1 MNNSWWISQ
10 EQLDLSQKAFIAL
23 PKEGKYALDGPPGSG
38 KTNLLLL
45 RAQYIAGGGEKNVIV
60 ITFTKTLRNFIRS
73 GIGGKGLIS
82 ADQVQTYHS
91 WAAKHVMEYLNL
103 EKEIK
108 EIAFD
113 NAAREELLA
122 KVQEANTKIP
132 SSKLYDAIFVDE
144 IQDLTVA
151 ELDVLLC
158 LSDKICIC
166 GDTKQGIYKKDG
178 FDISAKLGLAIH
190 SLQNHFRIG
199 PRIAKVADK
208 LIPPEAGA
216 VSLEGSSCYNIDE
229 MGESTAKLH
238 PCNSR
243 DEQFSE
249 MLDLINVQ
257 LDAFNEDTIGI
268 LCGKRDS
275 VAELKERFEKTE
287 LSGKVVFHSLDPVA
301 SFIGSKRIHVLTI
314 HGSKGTEFRSV
325 HLYGVEELA
334 SFPLNQTKLA
344 YTAVTRAKTALHAY
358 RTGATSPKLESAFAG
373 PAVVKIEDLF

>member
-1 MNNSWWISQ
+1 MNNNWWRSHD
-10 EQLDLSQKAFIAL
+10 QLDPAQQAFIAL
-23 PKEGKYALDGPPGSG
+23 SKDGKYALNGPPGSG

-45 RAQYIAGGGEKNVIV
+45 RAQYIAGGGDKNVLV
-60 ITFTKTLRNFIRS
+60 ITFTKTLTNFIRS

-82 ADQVQTYHS
+82 TDQIQTYHS
-91 WAAKHVMEYLNL
+91 WAAKHVMEYLDL
-103 EKEIK
+103 KKEIK
-108 EIAFD
+108 GIAFND
-113 NAAREELLA
+113 AARDELLQ

-151 ELDVLLC
+151 ELDALLC

-178 FDISAKLGLAIH
+178 FDISAKLDIATHTLA
-190 SLQNHFRIG
+190 NHFRIG

-216 VSLEGSSCYNIDE
+216 VSLEGSSGYNVNE

-238 PCNSR
+238 PCGSR
-243 DEQFSE
+243 DEQFNT
-249 MLDLINVQ
+249 MLELIRIQ

-268 LCGKRDS
+268 LCGKRES
-275 VAELKERFEKTE
+275 VAELKERFDKTD
-287 LSGKVVFHSLDPVA
+287 LSNQVVFHGVDPAA
-301 SFIGSKRIHVLTI
+301 SFIGPKRIHVLTM

-334 SFPLNQTKLA
+334 NYPLNQTKLA
-344 YTAVTRAKTALHAY
+344 YTAVTRAKTSLNAY
-358 RTGATSPKLESAFAG
+358 RTGATSPKLESAFAE
-373 PAVVKIEDLF
+373 PAVVNVADLY

>member
-1 MNNSWWISQ
+1 MNNNWWRSHD
-10 EQLDLSQKAFIAL
+10 QLDPAQKAFIAL

-45 RAQYIAGGGEKNVIV
+45 RAQYIAGGGDKNVLV

-82 ADQVQTYHS
+82 ADQIQTYHS
-91 WAAKHVMEYLNL
+91 WAAKHVMEYLDL
-103 EKEIK
+103 KKETK
-108 EIAFD
+108 GIAFND
-113 NAAREELLA
+113 AAREDLLQ
-122 KVQEANTKIP
+122 KIQEANGKIP

-151 ELDVLLC
+151 ELDSLLC

-190 SLQNHFRIG
+190 SLANHFRIG

-208 LIPPEAGA
+208 LIPPDAGA
-216 VSLEGSSCYNIDE
+216 VSLEGSSGYNVKE

-238 PCNSR
+238 PCGSR
-243 DEQFSE
+243 DEQFNTMME
-249 MLDLINVQ
+249 LIRVQ

-268 LCGKRDS
+268 LCGKRES
-275 VAELKERFEKTE
+275 VAELKERFEKTD
-287 LSGKVVFHSLDPVA
+287 LSGQVVFHGVDPAA
-301 SFIGSKRIHVLTI
+301 SFIGPKRIHVLTM

-334 SFPLNQTKLA
+334 NYPLNQTKLA
-344 YTAVTRAKTALHAY
+344 YTAVTRAKTSLNAY
-358 RTGATSPKLESAFAG
+358 RTGATSPKLESAFAV
-373 PAVVKIEDLF
+373 PAVVNVEDLY